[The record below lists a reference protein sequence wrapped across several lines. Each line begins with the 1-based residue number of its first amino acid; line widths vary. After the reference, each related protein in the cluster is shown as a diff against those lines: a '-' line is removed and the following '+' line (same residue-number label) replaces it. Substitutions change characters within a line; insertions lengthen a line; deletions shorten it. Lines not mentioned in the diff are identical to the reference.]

1 MKNTKFTAN
10 ELLDSIN
17 RELSQGD
24 INEIYK
30 ALVAWNVGLQEIK
43 PEDEEKLDKVIDYY
57 FDKDYIRGFI
67 NEEILDYAQR
77 ELYEIKSSK
86 ASQDSEVL
94 SGPITT
100 SFI

>member
-1 MKNTKFTAN
+1 MKDTKFTAN

-17 RELSQGD
+17 REFSQGD

-30 ALVAWNVGLQEIK
+30 ALVAWNVGLEEIK

-67 NEEILDYAQR
+67 NEELLDYAIDLFD
-77 ELYEIKSSK
+77 EENC
-86 ASQDSEVL
+86 D
-94 SGPITT
+94 
-100 SFI
+100 

>member
-43 PEDEEKLDKVIDYY
+43 PEDEEKLDKVINYY

-67 NEEILDYAQR
+67 NEEILDYAI
-77 ELYEIKSSK
+77 ELFDDE
-86 ASQDSEVL
+86 EEN
-94 SGPITT
+94 
-100 SFI
+100 

>member
-1 MKNTKFTAN
+1 MKDTKFTAN

-17 RELSQGD
+17 RKFTQGD

-30 ALVAWNVGLQEIK
+30 ALVAWNVGLEEIK

-67 NEEILDYAQR
+67 NEEILDYAI
-77 ELYEIKSSK
+77 ELFDEEK
-86 ASQDSEVL
+86 
-94 SGPITT
+94 
-100 SFI
+100 

>member
-43 PEDEEKLDKVIDYY
+43 PEDEEKLDKV
-57 FDKDYIRGFI
+57 
-67 NEEILDYAQR
+67 
-77 ELYEIKSSK
+77 
-86 ASQDSEVL
+86 
-94 SGPITT
+94 
-100 SFI
+100 

>member
-1 MKNTKFTAN
+1 MKDTKFTAN

-17 RELSQGD
+17 REFSQGD

-43 PEDEEKLDKVIDYY
+43 PEDEEKLDKVIEYY

-67 NEEILDYAQR
+67 NEELLDYAI
-77 ELYEIKSSK
+77 ELFE
-86 ASQDSEVL
+86 DNDDEE
-94 SGPITT
+94 
-100 SFI
+100 

>member
-30 ALVAWNVGLQEIK
+30 ALVAWNVGLEEITE
-43 PEDEEKLDKVIDYY
+43 EDEENCD
-57 FDKDYIRGFI
+57 
-67 NEEILDYAQR
+67 
-77 ELYEIKSSK
+77 
-86 ASQDSEVL
+86 
-94 SGPITT
+94 
-100 SFI
+100 